1 MSDTLVHHTLPS
13 SRPSLGLVLSIAM
26 GLWLGLGLTFASGW
40 LIWRY
45 GYGAPTLF
53 AVTVPVT
60 VNGASAGVASVRPET
75 TPAPPARHAEPAQP
89 QPTDA
94 APMFDQYQ
102 QNLRQQAERDAE
114 AAARAN
120 PANQSNAA
128 CQFWLQ
134 QAQTAPSDHSRE
146 QVAKLCR

>member
-1 MSDTLVHHTLPS
+1 MPDIPLRHAALPS
-13 SRPSLGLVLSIAM
+13 SRPSLGVVLSIAL
-26 GLWLGLGLTFASGW
+26 GLWLGLTLTFASGW

-45 GYGAPTLF
+45 GYGAPPLF

-60 VNGASAGVASVRPET
+60 VSAPRVEA
-75 TPAPPARHAEPAQP
+75 TPRSAEPAPARSAIPTQP
-89 QPTDA
+89 ISTDT

-102 QNLRQQAERDAE
+102 QNLRQQAERE
-114 AAARAN
+114 AQAQARAN

>member
-1 MSDTLVHHTLPS
+1 MPDTPLRHAALPS
-13 SRPSLGLVLSIAM
+13 SWPNLGVVLSIAL
-26 GLWLGLGLTFASGW
+26 GLWLGLALTFASGW

-45 GYGAPTLF
+45 GYGAPPLF

-60 VNGASAGVASVRPET
+60 VAGPRVEATPRSPE
-75 TPAPPARHAEPAQP
+75 PAPARNPDPVQP
-89 QPTDA
+89 IGTDT
-94 APMFDQYQ
+94 APMFDRYQ
-102 QNLRQQAERDAE
+102 QNLHQQAERDAE
-114 AAARAN
+114 AQARAN
-120 PANQSNAA
+120 PANQNNAA

>member
-1 MSDTLVHHTLPS
+1 MSDTPARHIPPV
-13 SRPSLGLVLSIAM
+13 SRPSLGLVLSIAL
-26 GLWLGLGLTFASGW
+26 GLWLGLALTFASGW
-40 LIWRY
+40 LIWHY
-45 GYGAPTLF
+45 GYGAPPLF

-60 VNGASAGVASVRPET
+60 VAGPTVQATPRGPEP
-75 TPAPPARHAEPAQP
+75 TPARSPAPAQP
-89 QPTDA
+89 TGTDT

-146 QVAKLCR
+146 QVVKLCR